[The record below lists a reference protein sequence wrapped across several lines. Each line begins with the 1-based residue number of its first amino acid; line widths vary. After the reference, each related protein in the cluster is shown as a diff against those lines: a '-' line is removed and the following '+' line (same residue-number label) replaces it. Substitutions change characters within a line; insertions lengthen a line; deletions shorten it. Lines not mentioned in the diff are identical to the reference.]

1 MLYRQLG
8 EVRGA
13 LRTAFYQLTLNG
25 LTTKDGTMKKLALP
39 LITLLAF
46 SAYTL
51 YVMLQADQSL
61 LQFGLQLMS
70 SADTAQVV
78 IDLYI
83 LAALA
88 CIWMYQDGR
97 ARGKSL
103 TYLLAFFG
111 LTALFVSAGPLLY
124 LVLKAI
130 DSDRNAAQSAP

>member
-1 MLYRQLG
+1 
-8 EVRGA
+8 
-13 LRTAFYQLTLNG
+13 
-25 LTTKDGTMKKLALP
+25 MKKLLLP

-51 YVMLQADQSL
+51 YVMLQAEQSL

-70 SADTAQVV
+70 QADTAQVV

-88 CIWMYQDGR
+88 CVWMYRDGR

-103 TYLLAFFG
+103 AYLLPFFA
-111 LTALFVSAGPLLY
+111 LTALFVSIGPLLY
-124 LVLKAI
+124 LVLKAL
-130 DSDRNAAQSAP
+130 SKESPAYATAATPE

>member
-1 MLYRQLG
+1 
-8 EVRGA
+8 
-13 LRTAFYQLTLNG
+13 
-25 LTTKDGTMKKLALP
+25 MKKLALP

-51 YVMLQADQSL
+51 YVMLHAEQSL
-61 LQFGLQLMS
+61 LQFGMQLMS

-88 CIWMYQDGR
+88 CIWMYRDGC

-103 TYLLAFFG
+103 AYLLPFFA
-111 LTALFVSAGPLLY
+111 LTALFVSIGPLLY
-124 LVLKAI
+124 LVFRAI
-130 DSDRNAAQSAP
+130 DTDSRETQAVQ

>member
-1 MLYRQLG
+1 
-8 EVRGA
+8 V
-13 LRTAFYQLTLNG
+13 
-25 LTTKDGTMKKLALP
+25 KKLLPP

-51 YVMLQADQSL
+51 YVMLHAEQSL

-70 SADTAQVV
+70 NTDTAQVV

-88 CIWMYQDGR
+88 CVWMYRDGR

-103 TYLLAFFG
+103 SYLLPFFV
-111 LTALFVSAGPLLY
+111 LTAVFVSVGPLLY
-124 LVLKAI
+124 LVLKAL
-130 DSDRNAAQSAP
+130 DEKQPAATTVATPE